1 MLLPDIETWK
11 RLTDNGKIGSGTV
24 EWQRL
29 DNAYQAF
36 YLNQRDSRLRQEC
49 EDALDAFLAFK
60 HNNTTRNKR
69 GALSA
74 LKATLTTK
82 PELLTHSTLYA
93 AREMRKDEEIAI
105 LNILGRIE
113 FGLNERNSMARHVR
127 LHKAVYDASSS
138 ISELI
143 GMEDSYRNVVEGLNT
158 VRQLPVPN
166 DPRILQTANQLN
178 SQFHVTEVLTQVGG
192 AAVNAFE
199 FLSDLS
205 AATALLGPIVTGGE
219 IVHNLY
225 KIVNNKLDFNNN
237 NACRHLARKG
247 DVQFSIDILNDTL
260 MKLNDS
266 LAIDTVRSAVDLG
279 AYFAIPV
286 TGGLSAVI
294 SGVVNGIVDVL
305 TEISE
310 TREVLK
316 TVERVNHDIK
326 TYRSTKEF
334 LDLMLDVPELAA
346 YFLCNVNTN
355 TFLSYCSFQINQ
367 PFFMLIVEENK
378 NKIDRIINVARNIIE
393 NSPYKVLH
401 FDRVE
406 KEVAESRLREMQK
419 LWNES
424 KEIMEL
430 SAKINDL
437 QRKKQKQAEEL
448 KRKQRRLAAW
458 QLLEVKAKETVAEYE
473 KETSADVTGA
483 ARIFLGVLRSDAS
496 LAAIEALKAELA
508 GSYGPDAKLDR
519 ILQLMEFLLGRWR
532 EPNRQGVVMLKAGS
546 RLQMKLTG
554 KFNEFLREYPEF
566 DRSRQP

>member
-1 MLLPDIETWK
+1 
-11 RLTDNGKIGSGTV
+11 
-24 EWQRL
+24 
-29 DNAYQAF
+29 
-36 YLNQRDSRLRQEC
+36 
-49 EDALDAFLAFK
+49 
-60 HNNTTRNKR
+60 
-69 GALSA
+69 
-74 LKATLTTK
+74 
-82 PELLTHSTLYA
+82 
-93 AREMRKDEEIAI
+93 
-105 LNILGRIE
+105 
-113 FGLNERNSMARHVR
+113 
-127 LHKAVYDASSS
+127 
-138 ISELI
+138 
-143 GMEDSYRNVVEGLNT
+143 
-158 VRQLPVPN
+158 
-166 DPRILQTANQLN
+166 
-178 SQFHVTEVLTQVGG
+178 
-192 AAVNAFE
+192 
-199 FLSDLS
+199 
-205 AATALLGPIVTGGE
+205 
-219 IVHNLY
+219 
-225 KIVNNKLDFNNN
+225 
-237 NACRHLARKG
+237 
-247 DVQFSIDILNDTL
+247 
-260 MKLNDS
+260 
-266 LAIDTVRSAVDLG
+266 
-279 AYFAIPV
+279 
-286 TGGLSAVI
+286 
-294 SGVVNGIVDVL
+294 
-305 TEISE
+305 
-310 TREVLK
+310 
-316 TVERVNHDIK
+316 
-326 TYRSTKEF
+326 
-334 LDLMLDVPELAA
+334 
-346 YFLCNVNTN
+346 
-355 TFLSYCSFQINQ
+355 
-367 PFFMLIVEENK
+367 MLIVEENK

-458 QLLEVKAKETVAEYE
+458 QLLEAKAKETVAEYE